1 VRDRPVARA
10 LERRAVHR
18 GPVYL
23 KSLTVKGFKSF
34 ADRVVLTLEPGVT
47 SVVGPNGS
55 GKSNISD
62 AVLWVLG
69 EQSAKTLRGNSM
81 EDVIFAG
88 SSARQA
94 VGVAEVDLVLDNADG
109 TLPLEFTEVTISRRM
124 YRNGESEYLINN
136 SPCRLMDVQDLLHDS
151 GLGRDTNSIIS
162 QGRLDEI
169 LSSRPEDRRS
179 LIEEAAGVLKH
190 KKRKERA
197 LRKLGSMESNLERAR
212 DVLGEVERQ
221 LRPLQRQADK
231 ARQYDGLMAQLRD
244 LEVSLAVGDL
254 RALHDTWD
262 AVLKQ
267 ERERDADLE
276 LARYRLAEKE
286 RELGTFQA
294 LLEEKGL
301 FVGDLGE
308 QRRRI
313 QAVLERLSSG
323 LLLLEEKGKNLVDRI
338 SDLRAKVHGSAA
350 RRERRLQEVARL
362 NEERSSADAQLKA
375 LYQRLGEVRRES
387 ETARKERLAAE
398 ASLSEVT
405 AAIRRLRKE
414 ADDARADLATVEQSL
429 SAFTLEESLLSE
441 RAESLAGQKQSLT
454 ATLAARRTR
463 LDETERVRTHTLKQ
477 IALAE
482 SDVDRRVRVV
492 EARRREMDELRER
505 LTQVRAEGIGLEE
518 VDRAFATAT
527 PALAW
532 VLSSERKVPG
542 LVGPLTDVI
551 TVEPEIEKAVELA
564 LGSDLFCVLVSDA
577 AARDGV
583 LSLLAEHAAGDIA
596 IMALD
601 SASPHE
607 ARPGAGRRLSDAIS
621 CDASVRPAI
630 EALLGD
636 VYLVPTLEEA
646 LDASARFPGS
656 RFATPDGHMVWP
668 SGKVTVGPGL
678 DQSASV
684 LERKRRIN
692 ELHDDESAAS
702 AMVGDSEAVLA
713 EAEEALHAAQQD
725 ALELGQQLAARTGEH
740 ESMLEELTR
749 LESALSDLENES
761 RSLEQRAATI
771 ADRTAKDRP
780 AREEHAERIR
790 ETEMRIQEL
799 EEQEAVK
806 REARD
811 DRFREETVIS
821 DRLAACQVDMATV
834 SEREIHLKRQM
845 SAAAADLAEIEETL
859 SSSESTEAALELLR
873 ERIQPVHDLYS
884 ALLERAEEWAVKLRD
899 RARFEQT
906 DSQSL
911 RDTIRAAQEA
921 VREAQGALDERVT
934 AMGDVRVEKGQLQVQ
949 VDAAVARIVDE
960 FDVSLERALEAELC
974 ADREGAAERAHKLRR
989 QIAQIGPVN
998 ELAVEEHASLE
1009 QRREH
1014 LASQIEDLASSRT
1027 ALTKVVRAIDRKM
1040 RDRFL
1045 ETFEQVAGHFQN
1057 VFTLLFP
1064 GGHAQLSM
1072 TEPDD
1077 PEQTGIE
1084 VIAQPYGKKLQ
1095 KMTLMSGGEKSLTAL
1110 ALLFALYR
1118 ARPCPFYILDEVEA
1132 ALDDSNLRRF
1142 VAFLDTMRSH
1152 TQFIVV
1158 THQRRTM
1165 EMADV
1170 LYGVSMHSDG
1180 VSKVVSQKLD
1190 HATGRPVDVDGAL

>member
-1 VRDRPVARA
+1 MRDRPVARA
-10 LERRAVHR
+10 SRTHVVHR

-34 ADRVVLTLEPGVT
+34 ADRVNLTLEPGVT

-109 TLPLEFTEVTISRRM
+109 TLPLEFSEVTITRRM

-136 SPCRLMDVQDLLHDS
+136 SPCRLMDIQDLLHDS
-151 GLGRDTNSIIS
+151 GLGRDTHSIIS

-169 LSSRPEDRRS
+169 LNSRPEDRRA

-197 LRKLGSMESNLERAR
+197 LRKLGAMESNLERAR

-231 ARQYDGLMAQLRD
+231 ARQYDGLVAQLR
-244 LEVSLAVGDL
+244 EVEVALAVDDL
-254 RALHDTWD
+254 RSLRDAWD
-262 AVLKQ
+262 GVLKQ
-267 ERERDADLE
+267 EREHDADLE
-276 LARYRLAEKE
+276 LARYRLTEKE

-308 QRRRI
+308 QRRRL
-313 QAVLERLSSG
+313 QAVLERLNSG
-323 LLLLEEKGKNLVDRI
+323 LLLLEEKGKNLIERI
-338 SDLRAKVHGSAA
+338 SELRAKVHGAAA
-350 RRERRLQEVARL
+350 RRERRVEEVTRL
-362 NEERSSADAQLKA
+362 NEERAAADAQLKG
-375 LYQRLGEVRRES
+375 LYQRLGETRRES
-387 ETARKERLAAE
+387 EAARKERLAAE
-398 ASLSEVT
+398 ASLAEVT
-405 AAIRRLRKE
+405 AAIRRIRKE
-414 ADDARADLATVEQSL
+414 ADDARAELASVEQSL
-429 SAFTLEESLLSE
+429 SAFALEESLLAE
-441 RAESLAGQKQSLT
+441 RSGALAGQRQSLT

-463 LDETERVRTHTLKQ
+463 LDETERVRAHTVKQ

-492 EARRREMDELRER
+492 ESRRRELQELRDR
-505 LTQVRAEGIGLEE
+505 LSQVRAEGIGLEE

-542 LVGPLTDVI
+542 LVGPITDVI
-551 TVEPEIEKAVELA
+551 KADPEFEKTVELA
-564 LGSDLFCVLVSDA
+564 LGSDLFCVLVADG
-577 AARDGV
+577 AARSGV
-583 LSLLAEHAAGDIA
+583 LALLSEHAAGDIA

-601 SASPHE
+601 SAQPHK
-607 ARPGAGRRLSDAIS
+607 ALAGAGRRLSDTVT
-621 CDASVRPAI
+621 CDDVARPALDAI
-630 EALLGD
+630 FGD

-646 LDASARFPGS
+646 LDASRRFPEC

-702 AMVGDSEAVLA
+702 AMVGDSEALLA
-713 EAEEALHAAQQD
+713 EAEEALRAAQQD
-725 ALELGQQLAARTGEH
+725 ALELGQQMAARSGEH
-740 ESMLEELTR
+740 ESLRDEIGR
-749 LESALSDLENES
+749 LESALTDLENES
-761 RSLEQRAATI
+761 RFLEQRTAAI
-771 ADRTAKDRP
+771 SERTAKDKP
-780 AREEHAERIR
+780 AREQFATRIAEM
-790 ETEMRIQEL
+790 ETRLEAL
-799 EEQEAVK
+799 EEESAVK

-821 DRLAACQVDMATV
+821 DRLAACQVDLATV
-834 SEREIHLKRQM
+834 SEREVHLKRQM
-845 SAAAADLAEIEETL
+845 SAATADLAEIDETL
-859 SSSESTEAALELLR
+859 TSSELTEAALETLR
-873 ERIQPVHDLYS
+873 ERIQPVHDLY
-884 ALLERAEEWAVKLRD
+884 AGLLERAEDWAVKLRD
-899 RARFEQT
+899 RARFEQA

-911 RDTIRAAQEA
+911 RDTIRNAQDA
-921 VREAQGALDERVT
+921 VREAQSALDARIA
-934 AMGDVRVEKGQLQVQ
+934 AMGDVRVAKGQMQVQ

-960 FDVSLERALEAELC
+960 FDMPLERALELDPI
-974 ADREGAAERAHKLRR
+974 ADREVAADRAHKLRK
-989 QIAQIGPVN
+989 QIGQIGPVN
-998 ELAVEEHASLE
+998 ELAVDEHASLE
-1009 QRREH
+1009 QRRGH
-1014 LASQIEDLASSRT
+1014 LASQIEDLASSRA

-1045 ETFEQVAGHFQN
+1045 ETFEQVDRHFQN
-1057 VFTLLFP
+1057 VFMLLFP
-1064 GGHAQLSM
+1064 GGHAELHM
-1072 TEPDD
+1072 TDPED

-1084 VIAQPYGKKLQ
+1084 VIAQPQGKKLQ

-1142 VAFLDTMRSH
+1142 VSFVDSMRNH

-1170 LYGVSMHSDG
+1170 LYGVSMQSDG
-1180 VSKVVSQKLD
+1180 VSKVVSQRLD
-1190 HATGRPVDVDGAL
+1190 HVTGRPVDADEVR